1 MAGAAHVAPR
11 YIQQLQIRLVLL
23 CVAATSVNLASD
35 VSRVTMPVRAESRW
49 ATEACD
55 SQATNFAVDGQLA
68 TQYLTSADLTDV
80 DLLVQVSVLFK
91 IAHLKGHNISG
102 HLLG

>member
-1 MAGAAHVAPR
+1 MAGMAHVASR
-11 YIQQLQIRLVLL
+11 YIQQFHIRLALL
-23 CVAATSVNLASD
+23 CVVATSVNLAPH
-35 VSRVTMPVRAESRW
+35 VSKVTMPVRAESRG

-91 IAHLKGHNISG
+91 TAHLKGQMS
-102 HLLG
+102 